1 MFKFLVDKIIKN
13 RIMDGTGKHL
23 DIKKLS
29 FAGVLVTLG
38 IVFGDLGT
46 SPLYTMRAIIAGGAG
61 NFNELLI
68 YGGLSC
74 IFWTLT
80 LSTTIKYIVI
90 TLRADNN
97 GEGGIF
103 ALFALIKQKPTW
115 AAVLTMIGGAALLAD
130 GVITPSI
137 TVTSSIEG
145 LRLFNP
151 DIPVVPIVLLI
162 LGVIFFIQQ
171 FGTNFVGSS
180 FGPIMVIWFST
191 LGILGFSQLALHPD
205 ILRAVNPVYAF
216 RFLTEYPGGFILLG
230 AVFLC
235 TTGVAAL
242 YADLGHCGR
251 ENIRVSWIF
260 VKTALLLN
268 YFGQGAWLMR
278 HIESGAYVNPFFEIM
293 PKWFLLPGVILATAA
308 AIIASQAIISGSFT
322 LLSEAVSLNFW
333 PKIRVL
339 QPTFVRGQVYLPFV
353 NWFLWIACST
363 VVFSFQESNNM
374 NAAYGLAI
382 IITEIMTTILLSY
395 YLYQKGLNHRLVLL
409 LLMVYLTIEGSFLIA
424 NLHKFS
430 YGGWFTLLLA
440 SLYFIIMFGW
450 YFGRRL
456 KNRYVTFTNL
466 SNYIEL
472 FKDLSK
478 DNSVPKTATN
488 LVYIIKANRP
498 DQVESKVIY
507 SIFHKQPKRADTY
520 WFLHVDRSDEPN
532 KFEYQITKIIPGLL
546 VRVDFHIGFKV
557 EPKINLYFKEV
568 LGDMIESG
576 EIKLESSFVSLR
588 KHSLPADFKYVLI
601 DRVMPRDYNLS
612 SLENFT
618 LTLHSLS
625 RLLCISD
632 VKALQLDSCNTIEEQ
647 VPITIDQ
654 PISLRIKRIQ

>member
-1 MFKFLVDKIIKN
+1 
-13 RIMDGTGKHL
+13 MDGKGNHV
-23 DIKKLS
+23 DIKKVTA
-29 FAGVLVTLG
+29 AGVLVTLG

-61 NFNELLI
+61 NYNELLI

-115 AAVLTMIGGAALLAD
+115 AAVLTMVGGAALLAD

-162 LGVIFFIQQ
+162 IAVIFFIQQ
-171 FGTNFVGSS
+171 FGTNFIGSS
-180 FGPIMVIWFST
+180 FGPIMVVWFST
-191 LGILGFSQLALHPD
+191 LGILGFSQLVLHPD
-205 ILRAVNPVYAF
+205 ILRAINPVYAF

-235 TTGVAAL
+235 TAGVEAL

-268 YFGQGAWLMR
+268 YFGQGAWLMMNVEKGPY
-278 HIESGAYVNPFFEIM
+278 INPFFEIM
-293 PKWFLLPGVILATAA
+293 PKWFLLPGVALATAA

-322 LLSEAVSLNFW
+322 LISEAVSLNLW

-353 NWFLWIACST
+353 NWFLWIACS
-363 VVFSFQESNNM
+363 VIVFTFQESNNM

-382 IITEIMTTILLSY
+382 TITEIMTTILLSY

-409 LLMVYLTIEGSFLIA
+409 FLMVYLTIEGSFLIA
-424 NLHKFS
+424 NLNKFS
-430 YGGWFTLLLA
+430 YGGWFTILLA
-440 SLYFIIMFGW
+440 SLYFIIMYGW
-450 YFGRRL
+450 YFGRKL
-456 KNRYVTFTNL
+456 KNRYVTFKDLNK
-466 SNYIEL
+466 YIEL

-478 DNSVPKTATN
+478 DVSVPKTATN

-507 SIFHKQPKRADTY
+507 SIFQKQPKRADTY
-520 WFLHVDRSDEPN
+520 WFLHVDRIDEPD
-532 KFEYQITKIIPGLL
+532 KFEYQVNQIIPGLL
-546 VRVDFHIGFKV
+546 IRVDFHIGFKV
-557 EPKINLYFKEV
+557 EPKINLYFREV
-568 LGDMIESG
+568 LEDMMESG
-576 EIKLESSFVSLR
+576 EIKLESSFDSLR

-601 DRVMPRDYNLS
+601 DRVMPRDYKLS

-632 VKALQLDSCNTIEEQ
+632 VKALQLDSSNTIEEQ

-654 PISLRIKRIQ
+654 PIDLRINRIQ